1 MTNPTTYSVAR
12 VKVATGT
19 YVLQYRVRTTD
30 VTGRPLNL
38 AWFDFTAVVETFKP
52 GLLKAR
58 SEFLKNNPQ
67 FAVKEGEDGCSY
79 IIKHFTPRQR
89 KDKSIDRPPYVLA
102 CTDHPSYNDRYTVY
116 LGGEFLTAT
125 RNDDV
130 RTRMNTNVAYLAM
143 NGAPTH
149 PLGFSQFGEAKWVE
163 LADYIREN
171 RKFVISWDDLP
182 EKVRKHVRDRCE

>member
-12 VKVATGT
+12 VKVSPGT
-19 YVLQYRVRTTD
+19 YVLQYRVRTPN
-30 VTGRPLNL
+30 VTGKPLNL
-38 AWFDFTAVVETFKP
+38 AWFDFANVGENFKS
-52 GLLKAR
+52 GLMVAR

-67 FAVKEGEDGCSY
+67 YFAKEKDSFTHL
-79 IIKHFTPRQR
+79 ITHFTPRQR
-89 KDKSIDRPPYVLA
+89 KDKSVDRPPYVLG
-102 CTDHPSYNDRYTVY
+102 CLDHPSYNDRYTVY

-125 RNDDV
+125 RNDEV

-149 PLGFSQFGEAKWVE
+149 PLGFSQFGESAWFE
-163 LADYIREN
+163 LDDYMREH

>member
-12 VKVATGT
+12 VKVSPGT

-30 VTGRPLNL
+30 VSGKPLNL
-38 AWFDFTAVVETFKP
+38 AWLDFANVGENFKS
-52 GLLKAR
+52 GLMVAR
-58 SEFLKNNPQ
+58 SEFLKKNPQ
-67 FAVKEGEDGCSY
+67 FAAKEKDGFTHL
-79 IIKHFTPRQR
+79 ITHFTPRQR

-102 CTDHPSYNDRYTVY
+102 CLDHPSYYDRYTVY

-125 RNDDV
+125 RNDEV
-130 RTRMNTNVAYLAM
+130 RTRMNTNVSYLAM

-149 PLGFSQFGEAKWVE
+149 PIGFSQFGESKWVE
-163 LADYIREN
+163 WDEYMREH